1 MRSPALKLASLGR
14 YHYITAGLIAILS
27 CLPAIGLWYA
37 WKGMTGMPDA
47 TEIEHWIPVTMVVIG
62 IVFFADGWIL
72 ALLMLLAGSFIRKRK
87 HRTFCL
93 VVAAISIPHVPFGSI
108 LGAFSVSILMRPDVE
123 AMFDAAGSTPAE
135 L

>member
-1 MRSPALKLASLGR
+1 MRSSSLKLASLGR
-14 YHYITAGLIAILS
+14 FHYLTAGLIAIVS

-37 WKGMTGMPDA
+37 WKAMQDDPGIIPPWMGPAMA
-47 TEIEHWIPVTMVVIG
+47 TIG
-62 IVFFADGWIL
+62 IGLFVDGWIL

-93 VVAAISIPHVPFGSI
+93 VVAAISIPHVPFASV

-123 AMFDAAGSTPAE
+123 AMFDSVTVVE
-135 L
+135 